1 MDRTSCS
8 SASARYRP
16 SRVLIRQEGEMWM
29 RPGARAMRFTAT
41 QVFSVATVAFEWKAR
56 FPLLG
61 PLALQ
66 VVNRYGRR
74 PDSR

>member
-1 MDRTSCS
+1 
-8 SASARYRP
+8 
-16 SRVLIRQEGEMWM
+16 MWM

-74 PDSR
+74 PDSRSNRDESCGGFESVSTTDQPTRGAS